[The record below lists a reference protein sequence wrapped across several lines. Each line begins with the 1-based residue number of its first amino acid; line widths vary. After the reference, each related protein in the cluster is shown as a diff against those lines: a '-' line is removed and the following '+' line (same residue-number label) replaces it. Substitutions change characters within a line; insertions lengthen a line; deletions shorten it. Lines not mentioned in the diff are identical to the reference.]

1 MKEQNEISIIPLGGR
16 EEVGNNMILVE
27 YDDQI
32 LILDCGVMFPTNQ
45 TPGVDLIIPDMSY
58 LIENKERAKAVLI
71 SHAHEDH
78 IGSIPFLL
86 QEVDL
91 PIYGTKFTTK
101 MIEKKLKD
109 NHLDKIDQLQ
119 TIKPGQ
125 TIELAPFEI
134 EFITLTHS
142 IPGAAA
148 ISIKTPLGTILY
160 TGDFKIDHSPINET
174 TDFNSLANLGEEGVL
189 ALLSDSTNAEQK
201 GYSLSEKAVQ
211 ETINDIFSTVKG
223 RILIS
228 TFSSQLDRVQQI
240 INAAAQTGRKIAL
253 FGRSMHENTE
263 LAVELGYLNLPEEQL
278 INSREINNFADDEL
292 VLLMTGSQ
300 GEPMAALSRV
310 ARREHRQIKIKPG
323 DTVILS
329 ATPIPGNEIAVG
341 STINQLFAQGAKVI
355 YGRDLS
361 LHASGHAYQEEL
373 KMMLDL
379 TKPEYFIPVHGEYRH
394 LYHHALL
401 AQEVGIPNDQI
412 FITKNGSR
420 LNINSE
426 KAYFS
431 SDSVPA
437 DRVYIEGGEVGNLDQ
452 KLLTE
457 RHNLAESGVL
467 MIALSISK
475 NSGELLAE
483 PKITTQGFSYY
494 QDSKKFLAEI
504 KDQLKKIL
512 KKAYQ
517 EDKTHLA
524 TLKKKVEES
533 VSAYVYQLT
542 KRSPII
548 LPLIIK
554 ITKNN

>member
-1 MKEQNEISIIPLGGR
+1 MKQKDEISIIPLGGR
-16 EEVGNNMILVE
+16 EEIGNNMILVE
-27 YDDQI
+27 YNDQI
-32 LILDCGVMFPTNQ
+32 LVLDCGVMFPTDQ
-45 TPGVDLIIPDMSY
+45 TPGVDLIIPNMSY
-58 LIENKERAKAVLI
+58 LIENQERAKAALI

-86 QEVDL
+86 QEIDL

-109 NHLDKIDQLQ
+109 NHLDKTDQLQ

-142 IPGAAA
+142 IPGSAA

-160 TGDFKIDHSPINET
+160 TGDFKLDHSPINEP
-174 TDFNSLANLGEEGVL
+174 TDFNSLTNLGEEGVL

-211 ETINDIFSTVKG
+211 ETINDIFSTAKG

-228 TFSSQLDRVQQI
+228 TFSSQLDRIQQI
-240 INAAAQTGRKIAL
+240 INAAAQTERKIAL
-253 FGRSMHENTE
+253 FGRSMHENTK
-263 LAVELGYLNLPEEQL
+263 LAVELGYLDLPEEQL
-278 INSREINNFADDEL
+278 INSREVNNFADDEL

-300 GEPMAALSRV
+300 GEPMAALSRL
-310 ARREHRQIKIKPG
+310 ARKEHRQINIKAG

-379 TKPEYFIPVHGEYRH
+379 TKPKYFIPVHGEYRH

-437 DRVYIEGGEVGNLDQ
+437 DRVYIEGGGVGDLDQ
-452 KLLTE
+452 SLLTE
-457 RHNLAESGVL
+457 RNNLAENGLL

-475 NSGELLAE
+475 KSGELLAD
-483 PKITTQGFSYY
+483 PKITTQGFNYY
-494 QDSKKFLAEI
+494 QDSKVFLTEV
-504 KDQLKKIL
+504 KKELKKIF

-524 TLKKKVEES
+524 TLKKKVKEFL
-533 VSAYVYQLT
+533 SAYIYQQT
-542 KRSPII
+542 RRSPII
-548 LPLIIK
+548 LPLIMK
-554 ITKNN
+554 I